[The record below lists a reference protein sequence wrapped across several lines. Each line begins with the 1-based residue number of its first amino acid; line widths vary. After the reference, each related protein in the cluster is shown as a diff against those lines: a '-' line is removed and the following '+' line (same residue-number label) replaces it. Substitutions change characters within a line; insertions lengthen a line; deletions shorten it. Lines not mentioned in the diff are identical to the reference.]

1 MHIVNIVPSS
11 TGCAGNLN
19 RKARIAKV
27 RFPTAMHRTSWQSIV
42 DGLRWKRVLSYHEL
56 CELKFALCDRFGP
69 MEGSS
74 S

>member
-27 RFPTAMHRTSWQSIV
+27 RFPTAMHELRGKASSTV
-42 DGLRWKRVLSYHEL
+42 FDGKASLVIMSY
-56 CELKFALCDRFGP
+56 AYA
-69 MEGSS
+69 S
-74 S
+74 

>member
-1 MHIVNIVPSS
+1 MVNIVPSS

-19 RKARIAKV
+19 RKTRIAKV
-27 RFPTAMHRTSWQSIV
+27 RFPTAMHGTSWQRIV
-42 DGLRWKRVLSYHEL
+42 DGLRWKRVLSYHGL
-56 CELKFALCDRFGP
+56 CKLKFALCDRLGL